1 MNSIIYNCNFL
12 NKLTYFRQYRDLTA
26 KYEGM
31 NPSHGKRKRKAIA
44 EKLRG
49 VLEEFEAKADQIY
62 ALYDVVEG
70 ARQEGLSRR
79 EWLEL

>member
-1 MNSIIYNCNFL
+1 MPP
-12 NKLTYFRQYRDLTA
+12 LTYRQYRDLTA
-26 KYEGM
+26 EYEGFD
-31 NPSHGKRKRKAIA
+31 PGRGKRKRKAIA

-70 ARQEGLSRR
+70 ARQDGLGNQSRR

>member
-1 MNSIIYNCNFL
+1 M
-12 NKLTYFRQYRDLTA
+12 TQE
-26 KYEGM
+26 YECLDPGR
-31 NPSHGKRKRKAIA
+31 GKRKRKAVA

-70 ARQEGLSRR
+70 TKSTGTRASPSRKG
-79 EWLEL
+79 WLEL